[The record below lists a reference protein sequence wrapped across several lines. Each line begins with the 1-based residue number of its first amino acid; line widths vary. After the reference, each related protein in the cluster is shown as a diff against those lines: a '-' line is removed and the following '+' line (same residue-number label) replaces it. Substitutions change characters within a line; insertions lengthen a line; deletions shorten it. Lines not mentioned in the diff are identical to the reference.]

1 MSDLG
6 LRGELPVGELLV
18 AAAAALVCGEL
29 AVLAPLLLLGAGVGL
44 LLLVLLVRAP
54 RVWLPSLALAVYALV
69 PLHYL
74 PVPVTASTVS
84 PSALIALVWVAR
96 LRRELPGTRRSR
108 DGLLLGAASLLVGGL
123 LLASLLH
130 GDQLKTGLGWSVAFG
145 LNVLLVAGA
154 LRREEPRA
162 RDLVVGTWVA
172 LAAVLGAFAVVEAF
186 VLKHNPVWDVTTKLG
201 GGAVDQVWAT
211 YRATTTLGH
220 PLENAGFFSLGASLA
235 LARAVRTG
243 ARKDALMVVL
253 ALAGLAATGS
263 RGAGAAVVLGV
274 VWVLVAELRRAPR
287 ARVAAVAFTLVLAA
301 AGAAVVQLT
310 RSGSAEADSSTQ
322 YRAATLQSG
331 LLSVREHPWLGVG
344 PGASDVVKQEQG
356 GSLAT
361 LSYEN
366 GWLEAAISDGLP
378 FLVVMAGIWG
388 SGLVVAARRRHVGPG
403 AALAVSVLVMG
414 SSNVLE
420 GGREGLIR
428 FGVLLGLA
436 WAAAPQTEREYS
448 P

>member
-1 MSDLG
+1 
-6 LRGELPVGELLV
+6 
-18 AAAAALVCGEL
+18 
-29 AVLAPLLLLGAGVGL
+29 
-44 LLLVLLVRAP
+44 
-54 RVWLPSLALAVYALV
+54 
-69 PLHYL
+69 
-74 PVPVTASTVS
+74 
-84 PSALIALVWVAR
+84 
-96 LRRELPGTRRSR
+96 
-108 DGLLLGAASLLVGGL
+108 GG
-123 LLASLLH
+123 
-130 GDQLKTGLGWSVAFG
+130 
-145 LNVLLVAGA
+145 

-162 RDLVVGTWVA
+162 RELVARTWVS
-172 LAAVLGAFAVVEAF
+172 LAAVLGGYAVVEAF
-186 VLKHNPVWDVTTKLG
+186 VLHHNPVWDVTGKLG
-201 GGAVDQVWAT
+201 GGGVDQVWAT

-235 LARAVRTG
+235 LARAVRSG
-243 ARKDALMVVL
+243 SRRDALAVVL

-263 RGAGAAVVLGV
+263 RGAGAAVLLGV
-274 VWVLVAELRRAPR
+274 VWVLVAEARRAPR
-287 ARVAAVAFTLVLAA
+287 RRVAAVAFTLVLAA
-301 AGAAVVQLT
+301 AGAGVVQLT

-331 LLSVREHPWLGVG
+331 LASVREHPWLGVG

-378 FLVVMAGIWG
+378 FLVVMAGMWG
-388 SGLVVAARRRHVGPG
+388 TGLVAAARRRHVGAG

-420 GGREGLIR
+420 GGREGLLR
-428 FGVLLGLA
+428 FGLLLGLA
-436 WAAAPQTEREYS
+436 WAPRAQTEREYS